1 MKIVIDARLYGLENA
16 GLGRY
21 VMNLVDELKK
31 HDGKNHY
38 SVLLRKKYYNE
49 LSFPGN
55 WKKVLVEYRHYS
67 LGEQLV
73 LPLILYKEK
82 PDLVHFPHFNVPLLY
97 FGRFVVTIHDL
108 LMHKFTKNET
118 TTLPFPLFFIKRV
131 GYKLSFS
138 KAVRSSRA
146 ILTPSRAVKDDIVKE
161 YGVPGSK
168 INVTYE
174 GVDKKFT
181 QYSKQARKVLDKY
194 NLDGNYIIYAGNA
207 YPHKNL
213 SSAIKAIVNFNKD
226 ADKKISFVITTSR
239 GVFLDRLKKEVN
251 NLNAQEFVKIIGF
264 VPDEDLG
271 VLYSKSLAFIYP
283 SLSEGFGLQ
292 GLEVMDSGSL
302 LLASDIPVFR
312 EIYDDI
318 PIYFDPKNLDS
329 IVEVIGKAVEMS
341 LEKRKQIIKH
351 SQSFVTKYSWQR
363 MARETLTAYESS
375 VSSS

>member
-38 SVLLRKKYYNE
+38 TILLREKYFNE
-49 LSFPGN
+49 LSFPGD
-55 WKKVLVEYRHYS
+55 WKKVLAEYQHYS

-73 LPLILYKEK
+73 LPWILYKEK

-118 TTLPFPLFFIKRV
+118 TTLPFPLFFFKRV
-131 GYKLSFS
+131 GYKLSFF

-146 ILTPSRAVKDDIVKE
+146 IVTPSKAVKDDIVTE
-161 YGVPGSK
+161 YRVPGSK
-168 INVTYE
+168 ISVTYE

-194 NLDGNYIIYAGNA
+194 NIDGSYLIYAGNA

-213 SSAIKAIVNFNKD
+213 SLAIKAIVNFNKD
-226 ADKKISFVITTSR
+226 AEKKLCFVITTSR
-239 GVFLDRLKKEVN
+239 GVFLDRLKKEIG
-251 NLNAQEFVKIIGF
+251 NLGAQGFVKIIGF

-271 VLYSKSLAFIYP
+271 VLYNNALAFIYP

-318 PIYFDPKNLDS
+318 PIYFDPRNVES
-329 IVEVIGKAVEMS
+329 IVEGIGKVVEMNQG
-341 LEKRKQIIKH
+341 KRKQLIKH
-351 SQSFVTKYSWQR
+351 SQSFVARYSWQK
-363 MARETLTAYESS
+363 MARETLTVYESS
-375 VSSS
+375 VSPP